1 MSRVENILLSMRQKP
16 SLVSEI
22 EDFIPVYNPQAYLVS
37 KSLYDYN
44 RITNLKYPPEKTYQL
59 LEEASQNIQRIAEL
73 HLRPEN
79 VYREPV
85 YCPEEGP
92 ADAATVVMLATSWGP
107 YCAKARKYLQKRE
120 VPYCE
125 YDIEHSAT
133 GEALHQRSGHPGI
146 PVIFIDGRVIA
157 GYDPDALDLA
167 LQQRRTKTA
176 PGATERISFPPTPAN

>member
-1 MSRVENILLSMRQKP
+1 MNDAPTPTPRSRRHGGGLL
-16 SLVSEI
+16 LAVI
-22 EDFIPVYNPQAYLVS
+22 VLAAL
-37 KSLYDYN
+37 LYRSVD
-44 RITNLKYPPEKTYQL
+44 PA
-59 LEEASQNIQRIAEL
+59 AS
-73 HLRPEN
+73 
-79 VYREPV
+79 EPV

-92 ADAATVVMLATSWGP
+92 ADSATVVMLATSWCP

-146 PVIFIDGRVIA
+146 PVIFIDGRIIA
-157 GYDPDALDLA
+157 GYDPDALGLA

-176 PGATERISFPPTPAN
+176 PGATERISFPPTPAKQ